1 MCASTCSATTERA
14 FVVDSNCLLPECV
27 FCEPAETCQPP
38 SCAVPDPRYPSGYI
52 ELNVEVT
59 DAGATTTTTTRPE
72 DDGHGRE

>member
-1 MCASTCSATTERA
+1 
-14 FVVDSNCLLPECV
+14 
-27 FCEPAETCQPP
+27 
-38 SCAVPDPRYPSGYI
+38 VPDPRYPSGYI